1 MEKKSLVEYLL
12 SKPEAI
18 EEYPFGPDVSVF
30 KVKDKMFALLTRH
43 QGQLSINLK
52 SDPQDAIE
60 LRDLFD
66 AVIPGYHMNKRHWN
80 TVFVNN
86 TIPDGEL
93 MRQIDCSYALVV
105 KGLVKTKRLA
115 LELAYGTSIVYQGL
129 RGE

>member
-1 MEKKSLVEYLL
+1 MDKKSLVKYLL

-18 EEYPFGPDVSVF
+18 EDYPFGPDVSVF

-43 QGQLSINLK
+43 QGQLSINVK

-115 LELAYGTSIVYQGL
+115 LELSYGTSILYQGL
-129 RGE
+129 RG

>member
-1 MEKKSLVEYLL
+1 MDKQNLVEYLL
-12 SKPEAI
+12 AKPEAV
-18 EEYPFGPDVSVF
+18 EDYPFGPDVCVF
-30 KVKDKMFALLTRH
+30 KVKDKMFALLSRY

-52 SDPQDAIE
+52 SDPQDAVE

-66 AVIPGYHMNKRHWN
+66 AVIPGFHMNKRHWN

-105 KGLVKTKRLA
+105 KGLVKAKRVA
-115 LELAYGTSIVYQGL
+115 LELSYDPQTLYQGL
-129 RGE
+129 RSK

>member
-1 MEKKSLVEYLL
+1 MDKKSLVEYLL

-18 EEYPFGPDVSVF
+18 EDYPFGPDVSVF

-93 MRQIDCSYALVV
+93 KRQIDCSYALVV

-115 LELAYGTSIVYQGL
+115 LELSYGTSILYQGL
-129 RGE
+129 RG

>member
-1 MEKKSLVEYLL
+1 MDTQSLVEYLL
-12 SKPEAI
+12 AKPEAI
-18 EEYPFGPDVSVF
+18 EDYPFGPDVSVF
-30 KVKDKMFALLTRH
+30 KVKDKMFALLSLH

-80 TVFVNN
+80 TVFVNSCV
-86 TIPDGEL
+86 PDGEL
-93 MRQIDCSYALVV
+93 MRQVDCSYALVV
-105 KGLVKTKRLA
+105 KGLVKAKRLA
-115 LELAYGTSIVYQGL
+115 LELSYGRSAVYQGL